1 LQLDQSTTPAL
12 SPGAGIYIL
21 LPVLNEVNNIGPLLD
36 RIQETL
42 GSRPYTVGV
51 LDDGSKDGTVA
62 YLNERMRRPDHNLHL
77 ICRKKSTRGS
87 QRGGALHT
95 LLLWGLQNT
104 RHQVFVEMDGDL
116 SHRPEELWE
125 GIRLIEEGCCD
136 VAIASKYVSGANTV
150 NRPFGRRQV
159 SRVCSF
165 ALRLLLDWRIRDYSN
180 GYRFYSRAAAQLV
193 SEREI
198 RYTSPIYLSEVLA
211 VWIRHGLRVQEF
223 PTTYVG
229 RDEGLSKLRISDLV
243 KAALASFEIAVR
255 FRITGFTARRPTAP
269 EPALALK
276 ASAHSSGRSASST
289 DTGQSHLSQ
298 WPQE

>member
-1 LQLDQSTTPAL
+1 MQLDQSTTSAL
-12 SPGAGIYIL
+12 SAGAGIYIL

-36 RIQETL
+36 GIQQTL

-51 LDDGSKDGTVA
+51 LDDGSRDGTVA
-62 YLNERMRRPDHNLHL
+62 YLNERMRGRDHHVHL
-77 ICRKKSTRGS
+77 ICRTKSTRGS

-95 LLLWGLQNT
+95 LLLWGLHNT
-104 RHQVFVEMDGDL
+104 AHRVFVEMDGDL
-116 SHRPEELWE
+116 SHRPEELSE
-125 GIRLIEEGCCD
+125 GIGLIEQGRCD
-136 VAIASKYVSGANTV
+136 IAIASKYVNGANTV

-180 GYRFYSRAAAQLV
+180 GYRFYSRAAAQLA

-198 RYTSPIYLSEVLA
+198 RYTSPIYLSEILA
-211 VWIRHGLRVQEF
+211 LWLRHGLRVHEF

-229 RDEGLSKLRISDLV
+229 RNEGLSKLRIRDLV

-255 FRITGFTARRPTAP
+255 FRITGFGGRRSTAP

-276 ASAHSSGRSASST
+276 ASAHSSGRSASAT
-289 DTGQSHLSQ
+289 DK
-298 WPQE
+298 